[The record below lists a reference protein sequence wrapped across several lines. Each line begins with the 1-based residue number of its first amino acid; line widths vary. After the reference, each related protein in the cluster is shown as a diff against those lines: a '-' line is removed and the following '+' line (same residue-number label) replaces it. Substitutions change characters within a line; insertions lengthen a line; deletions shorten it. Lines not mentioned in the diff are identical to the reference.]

1 MNLVYIV
8 ATCVLSVLYAWTL
21 YNIPIL
27 AVGVRHMRRR
37 PDRKGERVFRLP
49 ADELPMV
56 SVIVPVKDEER
67 VVGRLLRA
75 LLRLDY
81 PLDKMDIII
90 VEDGSVDGTVQICA
104 ECARRY
110 PDQVRLLNQSTSN
123 GKPSALNYALKHV
136 AGEIVA
142 VFDADN
148 VPEPDVLMRAVRY
161 FEDESVAAVQGRSC
175 SINADENMLTKF
187 LSYEQE
193 VQFEAYYRGK
203 DVLSLFVPMSGSCQ
217 FFRRQAL
224 EDVGGWD
231 EESLAEDMEMAV
243 RLTDKGH
250 RIRYAPDVRS
260 WQESPASL
268 TQLFK
273 QRLRWFRGT
282 MEVGLKF
289 GSLVEKIDRRRVDAE
304 ITLAGPYAF
313 IPCLVGYLITAYSLL
328 VALQPATVSTIM
340 ADFTSLVTVFL
351 LLIVGIAL
359 IYVTKPRK
367 MSNVLWLP
375 FIYAYWSIQ
384 NFVALYAL
392 IQIVFRR
399 PRKWTKTVKN
409 GITCSFDFEKRL
421 VHDPN
426 QT

>member
-8 ATCVLSVLYAWTL
+8 AACVLSVLYAWTL

-37 PDRKGERVFRLP
+37 SGRKGERTLRLP
-49 ADELPMV
+49 AEELPVV

-81 PLDKMDIII
+81 PLEKMEIII
-90 VEDGSVDGTVQICA
+90 VEDGSVDGTVEICA
-104 ECARRY
+104 DYARRY
-110 PDQVRLLNQSTSN
+110 PDQVRLLHQSTSN
-123 GKPSALNYALKHV
+123 GKPSALNYALKHA

-148 VPEPDVLMRAVRY
+148 VPEPDVLMRAIRY
-161 FEDESVAAVQGRSC
+161 FEDEAVAAVQGRSR

-193 VQFEAYYRGK
+193 VQFDAYYRGK
-203 DVLSLFVPMSGSCQ
+203 DILSLFVPMSGSCQ

-231 EESLAEDMEMAV
+231 EESLAEDMDMAV
-243 RLTDKGH
+243 RLTGKGH
-250 RIRYAPDVRS
+250 RVRYAPDVRS

-268 TQLFK
+268 TQLFR

-282 MEVGLKF
+282 MEVGLRF
-289 GSLVEKIDRRRVDAE
+289 GTLIQKINRRRVDAE

-328 VALQPATVSTIM
+328 VSLQPATVSTIM
-340 ADFTSLVTVFL
+340 ADVTSLVTVLL

-392 IQIVFRR
+392 IQIVLRR
-399 PRKWTKTVKN
+399 PRNWAKTEKTGAVTN
-409 GITCSFDFEKRL
+409 GDLKT
-421 VHDPN
+421 
-426 QT
+426 